1 MRDLSFLIIL
11 TWKTIICRI
20 VCCLGQTAG
29 IIIFVTNILLI
40 STPSALIP
48 FISVYNVK
56 RQLMILSKIIIIL
69 IPIFILFI
77 ILILSFDHQI
87 SYFLWGSK
95 IFYILILPIFFWIL
109 SESIFDNISIWRVQE
124 KYYLCSLFY
133 TLKYSLRLLILFLFA
148 ENNLV
153 L

>member
-1 MRDLSFLIIL
+1 MKNFLNYFKNYLSPNIIYGSSITIERILSFLIIP
-11 TWKTIICRI
+11 I
-20 VCCLGQTAG
+20 LGKQLSAELYAVWSQTAG

-77 ILILSFDHQI
+77 ILILSLIIKFLI
-87 SYFLWGSK
+87 SFGVLKSF
-95 IFYILILPIFFWIL
+95 IF
-109 SESIFDNISIWRVQE
+109 
-124 KYYLCSLFY
+124 
-133 TLKYSLRLLILFLFA
+133 
-148 ENNLV
+148 
-153 L
+153 